1 MSIATFVE
9 ATSAD
14 PYVRELHRRAM
25 RVLNDSSLDR
35 AQREEQIRH
44 IQRALLLHQSDVAA
58 KAAKAAAKKV
68 LRAQSERANCAP
80 GLAHP
85 SQILNRRRELCVVA
99 ETSAKPATT
108 ATPVAFVVPVTA
120 EPKPEASSDQLMPVR
135 KHPLLTLKK
144 RV

>member
-9 ATSAD
+9 AISAD

-35 AQREEQIRH
+35 AQ
-44 IQRALLLHQSDVAA
+44 
-58 KAAKAAAKKV
+58 
-68 LRAQSERANCAP
+68 SERANCAP
-80 GLAHP
+80 ELAHP